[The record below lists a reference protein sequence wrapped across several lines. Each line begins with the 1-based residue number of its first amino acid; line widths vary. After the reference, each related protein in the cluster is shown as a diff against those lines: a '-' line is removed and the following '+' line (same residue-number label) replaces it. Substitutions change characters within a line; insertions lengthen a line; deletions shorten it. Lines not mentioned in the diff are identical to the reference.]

1 MKKAKVL
8 IVDDSSLARRTVR
21 QLLEAMGHT
30 VVEATDGLQALEK
43 FHLEKPELVILDM
56 VMTGMYGLDVLAQMR
71 ALDPA
76 VSVIVATADVQQST
90 LEQVKAG
97 GAKGLLTKPVTREK
111 LTGAVETVLGGGDLW
126 S

>member
-1 MKKAKVL
+1 MKAKVL

-21 QLLEAMGHT
+21 QLVEPMGHP
-30 VVEATDGLQALEK
+30 VVEASDGLQALEK

-71 ALDPA
+71 ALDPT
-76 VSVIVATADVQQST
+76 VSVIVATADVQHST
-90 LEQVKAG
+90 LEQVKAA

-111 LTGAVETVLGGGDLW
+111 LTKAIETVLGGGDLW